1 MSWLELH
8 WRHPEFIHLLWLVAA
23 MVGLLVALE
32 LRSRDALGRFLSPLM
47 QHRLSHS
54 QSGAWR
60 LGRLALVAIS
70 LGAGVLAIMGPE
82 SKAESETVSSSQIS
96 ADIMIVLDVSRS
108 MLAEDAAPNRLAR
121 AKAEISGMLNQMPG
135 HRLGLVAFAGR
146 ASVLCPLTPD
156 YAFFRMILR
165 SANPKSITR
174 GGTKLGDAIRVATRA
189 FGSEPGARLLLLITD
204 GEDHDSFPLDAAAKA
219 VDAGVRIVAV
229 GFGSEDG
236 SKIAIT
242 AAETGARSFVTD
254 NSGQVVTSRLDG
266 KLLREIAEASEG
278 AYIPAGVAALDL
290 ESIVSEHIEPMAREA
305 TVTTTRLRPR
315 KHYPWFVLASL
326 VTIFASIWMA
336 ATPGRRQG

>member
-1 MSWLELH
+1 MTWLALH
-8 WRHPEFIHLLWLVAA
+8 WRHPELIHLLWVAA
-23 MVGLLVALE
+23 AATALLVALE
-32 LRSRDALGRFLSPLM
+32 LRSRDALGRFLSTVM
-47 QHRLSHS
+47 QRRLSQR
-54 QSGAWR
+54 QSSAWR
-60 LGRLALVAIS
+60 MGRLALVAIS
-70 LGAGVLAIMGPE
+70 LGAGVFALMGPE
-82 SKAESETVSSSQIS
+82 SKGESESVSSSRVS

-121 AKAEISGMLNQMPG
+121 AKAEVSGMLNQLPG

-174 GGTKLGDAIRVATRA
+174 GGTKLGDALRVATAA
-189 FGSEPGARLLLLITD
+189 FGTEPGARLLLLITD
-204 GEDHDSFPLDAAAKA
+204 GEDHDSFALDAAAKA

-229 GFGSEDG
+229 GFGSEEG

-242 AAETGARSFVTD
+242 APETGARSFVTD
-254 NSGQVVTSRLDG
+254 SSGQEVTSRLDG

-290 ESIVSEHIEPMAREA
+290 ESIVSEHLEPMAREA
-305 TVTTTRLRPR
+305 TVTTTRVRPSQ
-315 KHYPWFVLASL
+315 HYPWFVLASL
-326 VTIFASIWMA
+326 ISIFAAIWMA
-336 ATPGRRQG
+336 ATPGRRP